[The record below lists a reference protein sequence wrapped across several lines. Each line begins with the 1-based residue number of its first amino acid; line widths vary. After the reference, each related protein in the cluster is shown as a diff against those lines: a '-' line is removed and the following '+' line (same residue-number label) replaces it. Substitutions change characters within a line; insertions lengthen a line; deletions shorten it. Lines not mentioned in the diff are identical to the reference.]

1 MNKIQLSINCFSP
14 NIESA
19 NIESANETYQ
29 KTIVE
34 QIIFNRAQN
43 ITIFTMNLT

>member
-1 MNKIQLSINCFSP
+1 MNKIQLFINCFSP
-14 NIESA
+14 DF
-19 NIESANETYQ
+19 ESANETINQ